1 MDQPTYCLT
10 PFMVNQVAKIAECLG
25 VLEARARTGSS
36 KQSPASAGICALQM
50 ITGNT
55 LLWELIAASR
65 NNNPANKARCKPLKI
80 HNVAQAYP
88 ELESYSPY
96 EVHDLLQAHRLLMVD
111 VVPHPGRFRTKSL
124 RNPRDKQAVGV
135 APEPEEI
142 PGRVEELLRRLQNTD
157 EHPLI
162 AGCMLCFQFEYLRPF
177 DEGNDRMAILW
188 ESLLLFRWSPFFL
201 ELPIEAMVHDHRQ
214 EYHAIL
220 DQPATVASATR
231 FIEFMLERI
240 SDSCDAVFKLRNDQ
254 DNNQDRDQVYDQN
267 SDPDSDQVKSIC
279 TLLKTGPLSASKLMQ
294 KLKLSHRAN
303 FRKHYLNPALDSGL
317 VERTIP
323 NKPTSRS
330 QKYRLIRQ

>member
-25 VLEARARTGSS
+25 VLETRARTGSS
-36 KQSPASAGICALQM
+36 KQSPVSASISSLQM
-50 ITGNT
+50 IAGNT

-96 EVHDLLQAHRLLMVD
+96 GVHDLLQAHRLLMVD
-111 VVPHPGRFRTKSL
+111 LVPHPGQFRIKSL
-124 RNPRDKQAVGV
+124 GGPCNKQTSGV
-135 APEPEEI
+135 APEPEKI
-142 PGRVEELLRRLQNTD
+142 PGRVEELLRWLQNTD

-177 DEGNDRMAILW
+177 DEGNERMAILW
-188 ESLLLFRWSPFFL
+188 ESLLLFRWNPSFL
-201 ELPIEAMVHDHRQ
+201 ELPIEAMVHDHQ
-214 EYHAIL
+214 LEYHAIL
-220 DQPATVASATR
+220 DQPATVASATE

-240 SDSCDAVFKLRNDQ
+240 SDACDAVFNLRNDQ
-254 DNNQDRDQVYDQN
+254 DSNQDKNQVNDQDGD
-267 SDPDSDQVKSIC
+267 SDSDQVKSIC
-279 TLLKTGPLSASKLMQ
+279 NLLKTGPLSASKLMQ

-323 NKPTSRS
+323 NKPTSRF
-330 QKYRLIRQ
+330 QKYRLTR